1 MVPPKVRSRFLME
14 GRRAPLQEGG
24 EGSKESKR
32 GTGRVERQRGV
43 RRVREEREGWK
54 GRGRERNRGSGGG
67 DE

>member
-32 GTGRVERQRGV
+32 GMGRVERQRERKEQGEWG
-43 RRVREEREGWK
+43 RRRMKE
-54 GRGRERNRGSGGG
+54 GGG
-67 DE
+67 KEVTGGKVG